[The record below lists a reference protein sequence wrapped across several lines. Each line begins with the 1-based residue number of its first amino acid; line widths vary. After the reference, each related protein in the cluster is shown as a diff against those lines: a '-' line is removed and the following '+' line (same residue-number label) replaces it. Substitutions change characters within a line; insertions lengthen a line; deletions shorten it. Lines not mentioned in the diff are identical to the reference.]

1 MQKGILSKYY
11 HQKLSNF
18 LKNNLQEKKLL
29 KKKSICIPPIKG
41 IGLECFFLAIFGIS
55 KIRNFSEILYLY
67 LMIIQY
73 TIKLKVISIKKLVR
87 DTLKN

>member
-1 MQKGILSKYY
+1 MKNL
-11 HQKLSNF
+11 LN
-18 LKNNLQEKKLL
+18 LKNY
-29 KKKSICIPPIKG
+29 IY
-41 IGLECFFLAIFGIS
+41 CFFLAIFGIS